1 MSTSSTRHAARCFR
15 HSLVEAAIL
24 VALALVLVILT
35 PVGPAIPAAQ
45 QSARPV
51 TDLRPASSQA
61 DQLWQTV
68 TGPSPVVIPGP
79 EHTGFPWV
87 PQLDGAAR
95 R

>member
-1 MSTSSTRHAARCFR
+1 MI
-15 HSLVEAAIL
+15 EAGIL
-24 VALALVLVILT
+24 VVLALALVILT
-35 PVGPAIPAAQ
+35 TAGPVTPAAQ
-45 QSARPV
+45 QGARAV
-51 TDLRPASSQA
+51 TDPSPASSQA

-87 PQLDGAAR
+87 PRLDAAAR

>member
-15 HSLVEAAIL
+15 HSLVEAGIL
-24 VALALVLVILT
+24 VVAALALVILT
-35 PVGPAIPAAQ
+35 TAGPVIPAAQ
-45 QSARPV
+45 QNARAV
-51 TDLRPASSQA
+51 TGPRPASSQA

-87 PQLDGAAR
+87 PRSDAAAR